1 MKDYLIKY
9 RIEDHGDSIYLMNIT
24 PYRSEIEDLYY
35 EGHLLR
41 EIWVNDNGVFE
52 MRIRVTDNE
61 EFGIVSLEKVYG
73 S

>member
-1 MKDYLIKY
+1 M
-9 RIEDHGDSIYLMNIT
+9 SII
-24 PYRSEIEDLYY
+24 PYRSVIEDLYY

-52 MRIRVTDNE
+52 MRIRVTDNG
-61 EFGIVSLEKVYG
+61 EFRIVSLEKVYG